1 MRQGDGADLLGAS
14 DPRSANIGVIY
25 VAPNDN
31 RQSVLAAILTQDK
44 LGRKQVAVVLPG
56 QNKAFQR
63 PVDFDGLKNMR
74 RGLKTQIVFVAPPG
88 PGPAEFARQRRFPVF
103 SSTESFAQ
111 SLRAENGTPASD
123 RRGLFGRR
131 QKPTNGAGPSSPA
144 NAVGD
149 EQTEPLPG
157 AFLPVP
163 VPLPEERN
171 APPPVT
177 DDPLEENQN
186 GQQQNEPHD
195 SHGAALGGAGLAAGL
210 GLGALAAHAEGDAS
224 ALADDDPDFLP
235 PAPEET
241 QPTPSQQPV
250 NTSAQT
256 ELGSTPANGQ
266 GNADPVIILFPSSQP
281 RRRSTAKLPAA
292 PLVPVPP
299 VQSNVPP
306 AAPPARRGNTGKRA
320 PLAAGAFGAGVGAGA
335 AFAAQAP
342 GTGGAPPPTGGS
354 AGGPGGGGGGG
365 SRRRTSRT
373 LLVILLILLT
383 LLLLAGIAFAAPGG
397 IGRLSNVIPG
407 STVTARVTITPVSKD
422 EKDSF
427 VLTAVT
433 GKPDSTQRQVQARI
447 LKATSG
453 RQSSTAQST
462 GSIPGAKASGTLQFT
477 NLGTGSIFVPA
488 GTLTGSDGVQVFH
501 GAFTLPLTTIN
512 VTGTAVN
519 VGASGNIAASDIRGT
534 CCGNSNIFVRNQAFS
549 GGRDPQPNSVVQ
561 QSDITSA
568 TTALQNALTPGTKAT
583 LQKQVH
589 ANEQTVN
596 SVTCTPTVSPN
607 HRAGEQAKT
616 VTVTGT
622 ITCTQEVYDQQGAKT
637 LAANLL
643 KAEAQKNLDSTYTLL
658 NNNIVTHISTVSII
672 DAHGTVSLDVSAE
685 GIWVYQF
692 SDAMKQNLAKL
703 IAGKSQSAAKALL
716 LQQMGVS
723 DAQITISSGTTLPTN
738 SADITIVINGVTGLP
753 GTGSPTATVPA
764 PIGTPASPTATPSTE
779 PGLGGAG
786 GS

>member
-111 SLRAENGTPASD
+111 SLRAENGSPAFD
-123 RRGLFGRR
+123 KRGLFGRR
-131 QKPTNGAGPSSPA
+131 QKPTNGSGPTPPA
-144 NAVGD
+144 KTAGD

-163 VPLPEERN
+163 MPLPEERN
-171 APPPVT
+171 ALPPVA
-177 DDPLEENQN
+177 DDPIEANQSD
-186 GQQQNEPHD
+186 QHQNEPHD
-195 SHGAALGGAGLAAGL
+195 WQGAALGGAGLAAGL
-210 GLGALAAHAEGDAS
+210 GLGALAARAAEGDAS
-224 ALADDDPDFLP
+224 ALPDDDADFLP
-235 PAPEET
+235 PAPQEK
-241 QPTPSQQPV
+241 QPTTSQQPA

-256 ELGSTPANGQ
+256 ELGSTPTNGQ
-266 GNADPVIILFPSSQP
+266 GNADPGIILFPSSPP

-306 AAPPARRGNTGKRA
+306 AAPPARRSNAGKKA
-320 PLAAGAFGAGVGAGA
+320 PLAAGAVGASAGAGA

-447 LKATSG
+447 LKATSAT
-453 RQSSTAQST
+453 QSSTAQST

-477 NLGTGSIFVPA
+477 NLGTASIFVAA
-488 GTLTGSDGVQVFH
+488 GTLTGGDGVQVFH
-501 GAFTLPLTTIN
+501 GALTIPPATI
-512 VTGTAVN
+512 TAPGTAVS
-519 VGASGNIAASDIRGT
+519 VGASGNIAANDINGR

-568 TTALQNALTPGTKAT
+568 TTALQNALTPGTKAA
-583 LQKQVH
+583 LQKQIH

-596 SVTCTPTVSPN
+596 SVTCTPTVSAN
-607 HRAGEQAKT
+607 HKAGDQAKN

-658 NNNIVTHISTVSII
+658 NNNVVTHITTVSII
-672 DAHGTVSLDVSAE
+672 DAHGTVSLDVNAE

-703 IAGKSQSAAKALL
+703 IAGKSQAAARTLL

-738 SADITIVINGVTGLP
+738 AADITIVINGVTGLP
-753 GTGSPTATVPA
+753 GTGSPTVPV
-764 PIGTPASPTATPSTE
+764 PTGTPTSPAATLTPE
-779 PGLGGAG
+779 PGQGMG

>member
-1 MRQGDGADLLGAS
+1 MRQGDGADLLGAD

-25 VAPNDN
+25 VAPTDA

-44 LGRKQVAVVLPG
+44 LGRKQVAVVLPEH
-56 QNKAFQR
+56 NKAFQR

-111 SLRAENGTPASD
+111 SLRAENGSPASD
-123 RRGLFGRR
+123 KRSLFGRR
-131 QKPTNGAGPSSPA
+131 QKPTNGSGLASPA
-144 NAVGD
+144 KGVGG
-149 EQTEPLPG
+149 EKTEPLSG
-157 AFLPVP
+157 AILPVP
-163 VPLPEERN
+163 MPIPEERN
-171 APPPVT
+171 ALPPVT
-177 DDPLEENQN
+177 GAPVEENQYD
-186 GQQQNEPHD
+186 QQQNEPPD
-195 SHGAALGGAGLAAGL
+195 WHGAAVGGAGLAAGP
-210 GLGALAAHAEGDAS
+210 GLGALAAGGGAT
-224 ALADDDPDFLP
+224 ALSDDDADLLP
-235 PAPEET
+235 PAPGET
-241 QPTPSQQPV
+241 QPATGQQPG
-250 NTSAQT
+250 NTLAQD
-256 ELGSTPANGQ
+256 ELGSTTANGQ
-266 GNADPVIILFPSSQP
+266 GNAGQGIILFPSPQA
-281 RRRSTAKLPAA
+281 RARSTGKLPA
-292 PLVPVPP
+292 PVVPVPP
-299 VQSNVPP
+299 VQPNVPP
-306 AAPPARRGNTGKRA
+306 AAPPTRRGNTGKKA
-320 PLAAGAFGAGVGAGA
+320 AVAVGAAGAGLGAGA

-342 GTGGAPPPTGGS
+342 GTGGAPPPTRGNAGGS
-354 AGGPGGGGGGG
+354 GGGGGGG

-373 LLVILLILLT
+373 LLVVLLILLT
-383 LLLLAGIAFAAPGG
+383 LLLVAGIALAAPGG

-407 STVTARVTITPVSKD
+407 STVTATVTITPVSKD

-433 GKPDSTQRQVQARI
+433 GKPDSAQRQVQARI

-453 RQSSTAQST
+453 SQSSTAQST

-477 NLGTGSIFVPA
+477 NLGTVSIFIPA
-488 GTLTGSDGVQVFH
+488 GTLTGGDGVQVSH
-501 GAFTLPLTTIN
+501 GALTIPPATI
-512 VTGTAVN
+512 TAPGTAVS
-519 VGASGNIAASDIRGT
+519 VGASGNIAANDINGR

-568 TTALQNALTPGTKAT
+568 TTALTNALTPATKTA
-583 LQKQVH
+583 LQKQIH

-596 SVTCTPTVSPN
+596 AVTCNSNVSAN
-607 HRAGEQAKT
+607 HKAGDVAKN

-622 ITCTQEVYDQQGAKT
+622 VTCTQEVYDQQAANT

-643 KAEAQKNLDSTYTLL
+643 KTEAQKNLDSTYTLL
-658 NNNIVTHISTVSII
+658 NNNIVTHITMASII

-723 DAQITISSGTTLPTN
+723 DAQISISSGTTLPTN
-738 SADITIVINGVTGLP
+738 AADITIVINGVTGLP
-753 GTGSPTATVPA
+753 GAGSPTATLP
-764 PIGTPASPTATPSTE
+764 TPTPTTATLTPE
-779 PGLGGAG
+779 PGQGLGG
-786 GS
+786 S